1 MANRKQI
8 IGLWGENLAA
18 SYLTEKGYRILD
30 RNVYT
35 PYGEIDIIALQECQG
50 ERHLIFVEVK
60 TRTSLEFGH
69 PEDAVTKRKQEHL
82 LAAIGSYLQRN
93 SELDYDWQVDVIA
106 IQRLTLGEDPDIQ
119 HFENIIS

>member
-1 MANRKQI
+1 M
-8 IGLWGENLAA
+8 IGRWGEDLAA
-18 SYLTEKGYRILD
+18 SYLTAKGYRILD

-35 PYGEIDIIALQECQG
+35 PYGEIDIIALQEDQG
-50 ERHLIFVEVK
+50 EKYLIFVEVK

-82 LAAIGSYLQRN
+82 LAAIESYLQRN

-106 IQRLTLGEDPDIQ
+106 IQRLTLDEDPDIQ